1 MHINTNQKQ
10 KKLTLQPSHSPLPA
24 EPLTSPRPLTPP
36 RIQVLSPD
44 PIFINSQEIPP
55 NTWYPLYGD
64 LKAAIWSPLP
74 GGRIEVSSA
83 PSTCY
88 DSSSSTIPF
97 ITSLHLALERRR
109 ILARRSIR
117 NRKAQRGGKPTHLSN
132 GDHTAVDN
140 IRAGGPS
147 EIDMDAES
155 GPRLMVLGPANA
167 GKSTVLK
174 NLVNLALGSGM
185 GWAPAVV
192 SLDPSNS
199 PHLLPGSVSLSTPTQ
214 TLPSH
219 HPSHFLG
226 SPPTTSA
233 ATTLASDVPTLGWY
247 IGTSELSGTG
257 GTGTRTCFPLW
268 RKIVASMQDAWEQ
281 RREKDEICRSSGLF
295 IDTPSSMTL
304 PTLGAAKGSTV
315 RYGLVRE
322 VAEAFDVDVLIV
334 IGNEKLTIEM
344 QKLFSKNGVTVISAP
359 KSGGVVELDDH
370 YRNRIKSQQTK
381 TYFYGEPPLPPL
393 LTNLPGRMVA
403 IEASL
408 HPHSFTVSWDDLEIY
423 RIGEETAAPSSALPM
438 GSTRALSA
446 TRLTRV
452 DPSAPANVHR
462 LHNAVLGLVIVS
474 DADKREDLPPRKV
487 KTSGEAVK
495 QENGDATPATTT
507 TDAQADAA
515 VKEEDGKH
523 VKTEDGA
530 EADDEEED
538 EDEEPIWKEEI
549 GWREVCGFLTITK
562 IDTAKRKYEL
572 LTPSPGRLP
581 SRVAI
586 AGSVEWIEES

>member
-1 MHINTNQKQ
+1 MHM
-10 KKLTLQPSHSPLPA
+10 HM
-24 EPLTSPRPLTPP
+24 
-36 RIQVLSPD
+36 
-44 PIFINSQEIPP
+44 
-55 NTWYPLYGD
+55 
-64 LKAAIWSPLP
+64 
-74 GGRIEVSSA
+74 
-83 PSTCY
+83 
-88 DSSSSTIPF
+88 
-97 ITSLHLALERRR
+97 HM
-109 ILARRSIR
+109 
-117 NRKAQRGGKPTHLSN
+117 
-132 GDHTAVDN
+132 
-140 IRAGGPS
+140 
-147 EIDMDAES
+147 DMDAES

-167 GKSTVLK
+167 GKSTMLK

-199 PHLLPGSVSLSTPTQ
+199 PHLLPGSISLSTPTQ

-233 ATTLASDVPTLGWY
+233 ATTLASDVPTMGWY
-247 IGTSELSGTG
+247 LGTSELGSSSGG
-257 GTGTRTCFPLW
+257 GGRTCFPLW
-268 RKIVASMQDAWEQ
+268 RKIVAAMQDAWEQ
-281 RREKDEICRSSGLF
+281 RREKDDICRSSGLF

-304 PTLGAAKGSTV
+304 PALGAAKGSTV

-381 TYFYGEPPLPPL
+381 TYFYGEPPLPPR

-403 IEASL
+403 MEASL

-438 GSTRALSA
+438 GSTRVLSA

-462 LHNAVLGLVIVS
+462 LHNAVLGLVVVS
-474 DADKREDLPPRKV
+474 DADKRQDLPPRKAKRSMV
-487 KTSGEAVK
+487 DEAVK
-495 QENGDATPATTT
+495 QENGDGTAMAATA
-507 TDAQADAA
+507 TDAPGDTA
-515 VKEEDGKH
+515 VKEEEGAG
-523 VKTEDGA
+523 VKTEGDADG
-530 EADDEEED
+530 DDDDEED

>member
-1 MHINTNQKQ
+1 MDDTRDPESAIYDLAERTEWRFELEENEAVAVRVSSKACCGFIPSGGFS
-10 KKLTLQPSHSPLPA
+10 LQAGVEADGHVWRSK
-24 EPLTSPRPLTPP
+24 R
-36 RIQVLSPD
+36 VLSPD
-44 PIFINSQEIPP
+44 PVFINSQEIPP

-74 GGRIEVSSA
+74 GGRIEE
-83 PSTCY
+83 T
-88 DSSSSTIPF
+88 
-97 ITSLHLALERRR
+97 L
-109 ILARRSIR
+109 
-117 NRKAQRGGKPTHLSN
+117 AQR
-132 GDHTAVDN
+132 DDN
-140 IRAGGPS
+140 DGM
-147 EIDMDAES
+147 DMDAES

-167 GKSTVLK
+167 GKSTMIK

-192 SLDPSNS
+192 SLDPSN
-199 PHLLPGSVSLSTPTQ
+199 
-214 TLPSH
+214 
-219 HPSHFLG
+219 
-226 SPPTTSA
+226 
-233 ATTLASDVPTLGWY
+233 
-247 IGTSELSGTG
+247 
-257 GTGTRTCFPLW
+257 
-268 RKIVASMQDAWEQ
+268 IVASMQDAWEQ
-281 RREKDEICRSSGLF
+281 RREKDDICRSSGLF

-304 PTLGAAKGSTV
+304 PALGATKGSTV

-322 VAEAFDVDVLIV
+322 AAEAFDVDVLIV

-344 QKLFSKNGVTVISAP
+344 QKLFTKNGVMVISAP
-359 KSGGVVELDDH
+359 KSGGVVELDEH

-381 TYFYGEPPLPPL
+381 TYFYGEPPLPPR

-403 IEASL
+403 MEASL

-438 GSTRALSA
+438 GSTRVLSA

-474 DADKREDLPPRKV
+474 EGDKREDLPPKKGR
-487 KTSGEAVK
+487 SGEAVK
-495 QENGDATPATTT
+495 QEDSAAATIDGHGDTSSVK
-507 TDAQADAA
+507 QEGEAD
-515 VKEEDGKH
+515 
-523 VKTEDGA
+523 VKTEENA
-530 EADDEEED
+530 EGDNEEEDED
-538 EDEEPIWKEEI
+538 EDEEPIWKEDI

-586 AGSVEWIEES
+586 AGNVEWIEES